1 MTGHVVVLVIIFI
14 INLIVSALILLLN
27 RTADQKSS
35 YLVFGVMVL
44 CPVLGPVYYGISYLF
59 YKFFFSAPVDL
70 EDVIFSK
77 DKVKQTFRAEE
88 DRERN
93 LVSIEEAIAVT
104 NENDLR
110 GLMMN
115 VVRGDIQK
123 TLNSISLALNS
134 EDTETAHYAASV
146 LQDALNEFRVTVE
159 KYRRTMRDE
168 PEKRIIAAEA
178 AVEYMNEILKQ
189 KVFTDIEQKNYVH
202 IMDEICRVIYDES
215 PDSMQSSYFEAI
227 SMRLLEIEDY
237 ENCEMWCKRS
247 ANMYPETLSSY
258 SCRLKLYFNTHERDK
273 FFEVFDEL
281 KNSPVVVDRE
291 TLEMIRVF
299 RQ

>member
-168 PEKRIIAAEA
+168 PEKRIFAAEA
-178 AVEYMNEILKQ
+178 AVDYMNEILKQ
-189 KVFTDIEQKNYVH
+189 KVFTDIEQRNYVH

-237 ENCEMWCKRS
+237 ENCEMWCRRS
-247 ANMYPETLSSY
+247 ASMYPETLSSY
-258 SCRLKLYFNTHERDK
+258 SCRLKLYFNTHER
-273 FFEVFDEL
+273 L
-281 KNSPVVVDRE
+281 
-291 TLEMIRVF
+291 TCCC
-299 RQ
+299 RQRNT